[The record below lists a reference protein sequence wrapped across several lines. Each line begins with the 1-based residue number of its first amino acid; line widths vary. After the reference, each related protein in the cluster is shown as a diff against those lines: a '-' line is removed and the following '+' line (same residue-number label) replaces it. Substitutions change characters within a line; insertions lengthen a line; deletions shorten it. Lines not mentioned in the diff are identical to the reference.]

1 MTKKTTAKKPT
12 KTESAKKSEKV
23 VKAEN
28 KEEKSIADDV
38 SNLVAKVDSRSV
50 TKRDMTIKVALDL
63 EHCHLFDKET
73 EITTLIKV

>member
-28 KEEKSIADDV
+28 KES
-38 SNLVAKVDSRSV
+38 VAKYVD
-50 TKRDMTIKVALDL
+50 MVAKENGCNITLKKFVRFETGEGL
-63 EHCHLFDKET
+63 EKKNEDFAAEVASQLGN
-73 EITTLIKV
+73 